1 VNRLKQLAVR
11 KKRSRPTSPH
21 RQIETTGVLLIA
33 ILILAITITRYW
45 HNINW
50 STR

>member
-1 VNRLKQLAVR
+1 MAAR
-11 KKRSRPTSPH
+11 KKRSRPTPPH
-21 RQIETTGVLLIA
+21 RQLETTGVLLIA

-50 STR
+50 SAR